1 MQKYK
6 TTHAFRKALE
16 DRLKTVAEKENIA
29 LERLRK
35 RIAFDRLLARLFNSK
50 NPIWL
55 LKGGYAI
62 EFRLQN
68 IARATKD
75 IDFSIPHMT
84 EPTSDKVLQLLPTEV
99 RKEQD
104 DGFAFLIG
112 TPMADLDQA
121 FDGGWRFP
129 VESRLDN
136 RTFAKFHLDVGVGDA
151 IVSDPDWI
159 EGSDFLNF
167 AGIPPAKA
175 ALLPKEQHFA
185 EKIHAYS
192 YPRTERLNSRTRDLV
207 DLVLFIEQ
215 GLPKKEK
222 IREAVNATFNKR
234 KSHAVPVK
242 LAPPPEIW
250 REAYAALAAER
261 GVTRK
266 TMDEAFELLNRFW
279 IELEL

>member
-16 DRLKTVAEKENIA
+16 DRLKTVTLKENIP
-29 LERLRK
+29 LDRLRK
-35 RIAFDRLLARLFNSK
+35 RIAFDRLLTRLFHSK
-50 NPIWL
+50 NPIWI

-84 EPTSDKVLQLLPTEV
+84 EPTSDKVLQLLQTEIK
-99 RKEQD
+99 KEHD

-121 FDGGWRFP
+121 LYGGWRFP

-151 IVSDPDWI
+151 IISAPDWI

-167 AGIPPAKA
+167 AGIPPARA

-185 EKIHAYS
+185 EKIHALHLS
-192 YPRTERLNSRTRDLV
+192 SRRTTQFPHTRPRRPRSPNRTR
-207 DLVLFIEQ
+207 
-215 GLPKKEK
+215 PSP
-222 IREAVNATFNKR
+222 KR
-234 KSHAVPVK
+234 KNNGRH
-242 LAPPPEIW
+242 
-250 REAYAALAAER
+250 
-261 GVTRK
+261 
-266 TMDEAFELLNRFW
+266 
-279 IELEL
+279 